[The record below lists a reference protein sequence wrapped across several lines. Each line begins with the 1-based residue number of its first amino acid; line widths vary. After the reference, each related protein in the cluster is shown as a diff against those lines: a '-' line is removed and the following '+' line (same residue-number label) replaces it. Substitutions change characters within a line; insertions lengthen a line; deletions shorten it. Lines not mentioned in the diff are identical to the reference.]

1 MPESLGQYKIL
12 DRLGAGGIGEVFRAR
27 DTRLG
32 RTVAIKILAA
42 DIAKDPVRRA
52 QFLADA
58 RASAAVSHPNIATL
72 YEVVEESDGTVYLA
86 LEYVP
91 GDSLKTIIG
100 GRPLNPRRAL
110 DCAIQ
115 IADALADA
123 HAEGI
128 IHRDL
133 KPDNIIVTPKGNV
146 KILDFGLAEWTK
158 GGAAR
163 DRAGRAAGK
172 PTTGL
177 TTMPYMSPEQAL
189 GGSVGETTDVF
200 SLGVILFEM
209 LTGRLPFGTM
219 VSAPKGSHL
228 SQPESRAPSALNAAV
243 PKEIDPIVTKA
254 LARNL
259 DYRYGSAAML
269 AAELRSMAAVLDVR
283 SGTAEPPTLVAAPPK
298 RRIGWIVVV
307 AILAVIAGLIWLAVR
322 VSS

>member
-1 MPESLGQYKIL
+1 MPESLGHYKIL
-12 DRLGAGGIGEVFRAR
+12 DRIGAGGIGEVYRAR

-32 RTVAIKILAA
+32 RTVAIKVLAA
-42 DIAKDPVRRA
+42 DIARDPGRRA

-58 RASAAVSHPNIATL
+58 RASAALSHPNIATL
-72 YEVVEESDGTVYLA
+72 YEVVEDQDGVYLVF
-86 LEYVP
+86 EFVP
-91 GDSLKTIIG
+91 GDTLKTIIG
-100 GRPLNPRRAL
+100 GRPLNSRRAI

-133 KPDNIIVTPKGNV
+133 KPDTIIVTPKGNV
-146 KILDFGLAEWTK
+146 KILDFGLSEWTK

-177 TTMPYMSPEQAL
+177 TTVPYMSPEQAT
-189 GGSVGETTDVF
+189 GGPVDGATDVF
-200 SLGVILFEM
+200 SLGVILYEM

-219 VSAPKGSHL
+219 ISAPRAAHPAR
-228 SQPESRAPSALNAAV
+228 PESRAPSAINAAV

-254 LARNL
+254 LASSL
-259 DYRYGSAAML
+259 EYRYGSAAML
-269 AAELRSMAAVLDVR
+269 AAELRSTAAILDVR
-283 SGTAEPPTLVAAPPK
+283 SGTAEPPTLVVAEPRRRLGWLVAA
-298 RRIGWIVVV
+298 
-307 AILAVIAGLIWLAVR
+307 AILAAIAGLIWLAVR
-322 VSS
+322 ASS